1 MKRNSIIFAAP
12 MAVLLILHSC
22 ACSRE
27 EGPGGNGAAGGAGG
41 VSGTGGEGGREVVED
56 FDDPKIPGWLL
67 DSSIWTLAPQRELWD
82 SDCLLFEGRSD
93 RLQFPILEWKSCGDG
108 CEHADLVQGFV
119 NENGFNAGYPVFG
132 MAHRRGEDVPVVQLS
147 NYLDGA
153 VRTIAAT
160 RIIDLES
167 GVTLG
172 ALKAST
178 PVNARVAYCVS
189 TPPSG
194 LSVEIGRLLGDL
206 RTEYTLYDA
215 TAFFHP
221 DSASWRWRLPFQR
234 FRALYDCTQLSMD
247 GDDGKAFWV
256 CPGGL
261 VGQIQPASSET
272 TLLVEADSKWSMW
285 RAPAATSGNRII
297 WSEDDF
303 PSAGR
308 IRSWSTDGQ
317 GATTILDQAPVE
329 TCELSMDERTIVGV
343 FNENRRPCNIAPA
356 TYRFWWVPRGEERIS
371 SSEPISAEPVT
382 SYGLTSRGDHAAAQI
397 YRDLV
402 RADRSPI
409 ERTDRVRIILIR
421 LSDQSMRQFRPPP
434 EMDFLAYFLSSKHLY
449 VMYQPAVDANMA
461 GSTEGVFRF
470 DLEKF
475 DRIGLAHD
483 GTLE

>member
-1 MKRNSIIFAAP
+1 MKRNSIIFVAP

-27 EGPGGNGAAGGAGG
+27 EGPGGNEGAGGAGG
-41 VSGTGGEGGREVVED
+41 VSGTGGGGGREVVED
-56 FDDPKIPGWLL
+56 FDDPKIPKWLL

-82 SDCLLFEGRSD
+82 SDCLLFEGKSD
-93 RLQFPILEWKSCGDG
+93 RLQFPILEWQSCGDG
-108 CEHADLVQGFV
+108 CEYADLVQGFV
-119 NENGFNAGYPVFG
+119 NENGFDAGYPAFG
-132 MAHRRGEDVPVVQLS
+132 MAHRGGKDVPVVQLS

-153 VRTIAAT
+153 VRTIEAT
-160 RIIDLES
+160 RIVDLES

-172 ALKAST
+172 ALKSSI
-178 PVNARVAYCVS
+178 PVNARTAYCYS
-189 TPPSG
+189 APPSG
-194 LSVEIGRLLGDL
+194 LTTRTGRILGKSEDDLSFSVI
-206 RTEYTLYDA
+206 
-215 TAFFHP
+215 AFFRLETTGW
-221 DSASWRWRLPFQR
+221 AWRLPFLR
-234 FRALYDCTQLSMD
+234 TVYRACTRKVMD
-247 GDDGKAFWV
+247 DAEGRMFWV

-261 VGQIQPASSET
+261 LGQIEPGSSET
-272 TLLVEADSKWSMW
+272 TVLVEPDPKWSMW
-285 RAPAATSGNRII
+285 GAPAATSGNRII

-303 PSAGR
+303 PTAGR

-317 GATTILDQAPVE
+317 GATTILDQAPVK
-329 TCELSMDERTIVGV
+329 TCELSMDEHSIVGV
-343 FNENRRPCNIAPA
+343 YNENGRPCNIAPA

-371 SSEPISAEPVT
+371 SSEPISEESVT

-402 RADRSPI
+402 RADGSPI
-409 ERTDRVRIILIR
+409 DRPDRVRIILIR

-434 EMDFLAYFLSSKHLY
+434 EMDFLAYFLSRKHLY

-461 GSTEGVFRF
+461 GSTEGVFRY